1 MMQKTAMIILLVMAS
16 LCSGLALT
24 PEGFSPGRILQA
36 FASMYAPTNPDKN
49 DRVMTFGREL
59 IPEDEPGTIPQQNY
73 LK

>member
-1 MMQKTAMIILLVMAS
+1 MQKTALIILLVMAS

-36 FASMYAPTNPDKN
+36 FASMYAPSDPDNN

-59 IPEDEPGTIPQQNY
+59 LPQTEAVLIPQQPY